1 MKDFSSFIRCL
12 FSGVFYGSAIL
23 SLVLWIVRGETYYG
37 LRLAICLALA
47 LLIDILDELK
57 KFNDKNK

>member
-12 FSGVFYGSAIL
+12 VSGGFYGSAIS
-23 SLVLWIVRGETYYG
+23 SLVLWVVRGDTYYS
-37 LRLAICLALA
+37 LQSATCLALA
-47 LLIDILDELK
+47 LLIDILNELK